1 MMNMIK
7 EMLAAV
13 YEALMEPAAE
23 HDVRSGTLADMA
35 GFYDPYG
42 SFAAMNPDMVFWPMP
57 GTTFNI

>member
-1 MMNMIK
+1 MNMIK

-13 YEALMEPAAE
+13 YEALMESAAKPE
-23 HDVRSGTLADMA
+23 RKTGTLADMA

-42 SFAAMNPDMVFWPMP
+42 SFAAMNPDMVFWPMH